1 MTNSYRKL
9 INIKESEMKVKI
21 NIMKDFFAAAIIILL
36 VCSFSL
42 FFLFTNV
49 HEVYAQEKYDYFG
62 YVPAKMYQYNL
73 TVGDD
78 PNSGWRLDTNSTGTS
93 GITTAGLVAVVGIV
107 DGTHV
112 EVYSVDNGSLVSEA
126 TIGSMQKFY
135 AVFRNGTFFRVETD
149 KLANVYLLNYG
160 SVPAGNATS
169 GPLPDSFYQSTSGT
183 YVGKEFVLLGSGS
196 GYTIGYAI
204 FALENAEVTVTRND
218 SIQQQY
224 KIPVNTWKEILWQ
237 PFFTYKIVST
247 GYIMIQSGRPVDIW
261 GDARSFFLPSAEGG
275 FVGNTFYSWS
285 QPSWDPTETYGFR
298 ASATQDAK
306 ITVLNLE
313 TKQQILTA
321 NIQAG
326 SGVSFKPSANAIV
339 VQSDKPITLQ
349 YLHNGSIANSQG
361 HNGTFDAYGSG
372 VAYLGVKP
380 DEDTPFYLPDDSTN
394 EAYIFASENTDITL
408 DDNEWT
414 IQANTYF
421 SLSIPGTH
429 IIRANKNAVVETL
442 NWPGTPPYQGLVYD
456 GVQIPSVQ
464 TVNVVVDVTLTPLG
478 EAIPIM
484 YIIIGA
490 AATVISVIVVFIFMR
505 GRGKK

>member
-1 MTNSYRKL
+1 
-9 INIKESEMKVKI
+9 MKVKT
-21 NIMKDFFAAAIIILL
+21 NIMKEFSTTAIIILL
-36 VCSFSL
+36 VCNFSL
-42 FFLFTNV
+42 FFFLTNV

-73 TVGDD
+73 TDGSNV
-78 PNSGWRLDTNSTGTS
+78 NSDWRLDTNSTGTAN
-93 GITTAGLVAVVGIV
+93 IVKAGLVAVVGIV

-112 EVYSVDNGSLVSEA
+112 KVYSMDNGSLVTA
-126 TIGSMQKFY
+126 TINSMQKYY
-135 AVFRNGTFFRVETD
+135 AVFKNGTFFRVETD
-149 KLANVYLLNYG
+149 KLASVYLLNYE

-183 YVGKEFVLLGSGS
+183 YVGKEFILLGSGN
-196 GYTIGYAI
+196 GYTVGYAI
-204 FALENAEVTVTRND
+204 FALENAEVTETRND

-224 KIPVNTWKEILWQ
+224 KIPVNTWKEMLWQ

-285 QPSWDPTETYGFR
+285 QPSWDPIEHYGFR
-298 ASATQDAK
+298 ASAAQDAK
-306 ITVLNLE
+306 ITVLNIE
-313 TKQQILTA
+313 TKQQILTT

-339 VQSDKPITLQ
+339 VQSDKPVTLE

-380 DEDTPFYLPDDSTN
+380 NEDTPFYLPADSSV
-394 EAYIFASENTDITL
+394 EAYIFASEDTDITL
-408 DDNEWT
+408 DWTLNWT
-414 IQANTYF
+414 IQADTYY
-421 SLSIPGTH
+421 SLSSPGTH
-429 IIRANKNAVVETL
+429 IIRANKNVVVETL
-442 NWPGTPPYQGLVYD
+442 NWPGTPPYQGLVYN

-464 TVNVVVDVTLTPLG
+464 TVDMVVDVTLTPLG
-478 EAIPIM
+478 EGFPIM
-484 YIIIGA
+484 YVVIGA
-490 AATVISVIVVFIFMR
+490 AAAGIGVIVAFIFMR